1 LPCSH
6 RYKKQDITVRA
17 QAEYRMGAAQMAR
30 HATTVNAVEQNLPAA
45 QYRCLCCDG
54 VIANLSE
61 ETIPVGLDLKLG
73 LVADECALICN
84 ACTARLIEARHSK
97 TPSADRRG

>member
-1 LPCSH
+1 MAH
-6 RYKKQDITVRA
+6 R
-17 QAEYRMGAAQMAR
+17 
-30 HATTVNAVEQNLPAA
+30 ATTVETVEHKAIPDA

-61 ETIPVGLDLKLG
+61 DTIPVGLDLKLG

-84 ACTARLIEARHSK
+84 ACTTRLIEARRLQARSTHGRK
-97 TPSADRRG
+97 

>member
-1 LPCSH
+1 MSD
-6 RYKKQDITVRA
+6 R
-17 QAEYRMGAAQMAR
+17 
-30 HATTVNAVEQNLPAA
+30 ATTVETAEDEAIQQT

-54 VIANLSE
+54 VIASLSE

-84 ACTARLIEARHSK
+84 ACTTRLIEARRLQARSTHG
-97 TPSADRRG
+97 RR